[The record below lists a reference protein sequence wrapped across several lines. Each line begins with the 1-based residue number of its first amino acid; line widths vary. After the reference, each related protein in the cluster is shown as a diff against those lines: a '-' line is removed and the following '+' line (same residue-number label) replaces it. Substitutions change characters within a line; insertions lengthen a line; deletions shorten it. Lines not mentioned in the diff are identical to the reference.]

1 MHVLFCVNLVF
12 STRLLYNDFKGS
24 ERSEK
29 MKSPL
34 ITMSALSGRPTS
46 DDIYL
51 YMKGLKENG
60 IDALLIYPR
69 SGCQIEYLSEEW
81 FLAIGSFISS
91 AIKLNMEIWL
101 YDDFNWPSGDCK
113 GRVTSNPDFRLMAI
127 TVTGEDAG
135 KITCKSRHN
144 ATLFGEKFFPN
155 LLSDE
160 AVDYFISLTHEQY
173 FLRFGEYFGTVIK
186 GFFTDEP
193 SIGYCVGENSI
204 PYYHG
209 MKNDYFLQYGR
220 DFDDEMKSGSRQFYK
235 NAMML
240 VSHQFKTCYLDK
252 LASWCKSHG
261 ILLTGHLMCDEQPY
275 GAVCHAGDFLE
286 NLSVFSKPG
295 IDDIWTN
302 LADGNEVLLYG
313 TAEYAGRKNGGMAE
327 LFALGP
333 SDISYA
339 KRRATIFL
347 CACHKIDTYFLAIS
361 HLDISGN
368 MLVCDYFNDFDTLQ
382 PDFCGMRLLSSEAK
396 IAAHYAHKDY
406 QADVYIKYPTEISM
420 ENITKWTAY
429 PELSRFINEL
439 AYRGIQWKFINGDV
453 NEPFVELDREGGLLY
468 GGEKTDAPSLASRL
482 DKKLITDENGSS
494 VKGIFL
500 RRFTDGTFVAI
511 NLFAPAGTYFVNGYE
526 LYFGEHDVHLE
537 STQGE
542 KNREKIDCTFEVEY
556 KNPSVCRLMYLN
568 GEKSAKITAEN
579 SDAVRFLMRNGTE
592 VLLDG
597 EKIEPSEKEINLPR
611 AVRAYYKASE
621 PIILTSGEHTVL
633 AENDFKYMPSVLLV
647 GNFDMGATFN
657 SPTDIHLY
665 RPKTAYKAGNELY
678 GFGKICFSTKTVIP
692 NGTRGISIDGTSL
705 YCEIY
710 INGEKIGAKIAPPY
724 DFYFEKEY
732 QGEITLEVVQK
743 TSIAPVFGNTKYW
756 DENQENVAWRA
767 TPSTGAPLVGFDKIS
782 FIK

>member
-1 MHVLFCVNLVF
+1 
-12 STRLLYNDFKGS
+12 
-24 ERSEK
+24 

-34 ITMSALSGRPTS
+34 VTMSALSGKPTH
-46 DDIYL
+46 DDIYS
-51 YMKGLKENG
+51 YMKDLKENG
-60 IDALLIYPR
+60 IDSVLVYPR

-81 FLAIGSFISS
+81 FLAVESFVSS
-91 AIKLNMEIWL
+91 AVKLDMEIWL

-113 GRVTSNPDFRLMAI
+113 GRVTLNPDFRLMAI
-127 TVTGEDAG
+127 TVGGEDAG
-135 KITCKSRHN
+135 KISCKSHHN
-144 ATLFGEKFFPN
+144 ASLFGEKFFPN
-155 LLSDE
+155 LLEKD

-173 FLRFGEYFGTVIK
+173 FLRFGQYFGTVIK

-193 SIGYCVGENSI
+193 SIGYCVSENSI

-209 MKNDYFLQYGR
+209 MKDDYFLQYGH
-220 DFDDEMKSGSRQFYK
+220 DFDTDIYTAGKEFLK
-235 NAMML
+235 NAMTL
-240 VSHQFKTCYLDK
+240 VSRRFKACYLDS
-252 LASWCKSHG
+252 LALWCKSHG
-261 ILLTGHLMCDEQPY
+261 VLLTGHLMCDEQPH
-275 GAVCHAGDFLE
+275 GAVCHAGNFLE
-286 NLSVFSKPG
+286 NLSLFSKPG
-295 IDDIWTN
+295 IDDIYTN
-302 LADGNEVLLYG
+302 LADGNEMLLYG

-368 MLVCDYFNDFDTLQ
+368 MLVCDYFNDFDALQ
-382 PDFCGMRLLSSEAK
+382 PDFLGMRILSSEAK

-420 ENITKWTAY
+420 ENITKWRGY
-429 PELSRFINEL
+429 PELSNLINEL
-439 AYRGIQWKFINGDV
+439 SYRGIQWKFIN
-453 NEPFVELDREGGLLY
+453 EKISAPYVELDGNGGLLY
-468 GGEKTDAPSLASRL
+468 GGKKTSKEELAAKF
-482 DKKLITDENGSS
+482 DKCFVTTTDGKS

-500 RRFTDGTFVAI
+500 RSFTDGTFVAI
-511 NLFAPAGTYFVNGYE
+511 NLFAPEGTYIVNSE
-526 LYFGEHDVHLE
+526 KHYFGEHEVWLGNAFDN
-537 STQGE
+537 T
-542 KNREKIDCTFEVEY
+542 KREKIDPDFSVEY

-568 GEKSAKITAEN
+568 GEKKAKITVRN
-579 SDAVRFLMRNGTE
+579 DTAVRFLMRSGTK

-611 AVRAYYKASE
+611 AVRSYYKASE
-621 PIILTSGEHTVL
+621 PIMLTNGEHTVL

-665 RPKTAYKAGNELY
+665 RPKASYKAGNELY
-678 GFGKICFSTKTVIP
+678 GFGEICFSAKIVIP
-692 NGTRGISIDGTSL
+692 KGARGISLVGTSL
-705 YCEIY
+705 YTEIY
-710 INGEKIGAKIAPPY
+710 VNGEKIGAKIAPPY
-724 DFYFEKEY
+724 DFCFEKEY

-767 TPSTGAPLVGFDKIS
+767 TPSTGAPLVGFEEIS